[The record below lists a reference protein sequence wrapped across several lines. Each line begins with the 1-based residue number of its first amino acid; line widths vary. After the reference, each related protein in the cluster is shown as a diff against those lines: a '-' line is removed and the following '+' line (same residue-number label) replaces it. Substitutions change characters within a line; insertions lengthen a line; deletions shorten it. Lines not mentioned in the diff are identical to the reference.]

1 MTTRVSPA
9 RAIEVPDLVG
19 DKADQAI
26 QELRALGLMP
36 ITWSSA
42 VEDVNDAGFVLG
54 LDPPPGTP
62 VRPKAHVTMSV
73 ATHPD
78 FQGHAED
85 AIDSLP
91 DPLVQTPLTWP
102 LSSPTGFA
110 APAATPTS
118 EALTEAF
125 QTAATPDAP
134 SAPASS
140 PFDAAFRE
148 VRRDAAGPSSAA
160 EEPTPGVAADLYALG
175 IAAPVPTP
183 DEISADAEW
192 DRLRAAEAARH
203 AAGRPGSTESEA
215 APTIAQPAGS
225 ADDAAPPESAEA
237 LEEQA
242 RREAR
247 RRSARR
253 HRRLTLKQKAVVGGV
268 LALTLLIVLGAMS
281 GHKPTVR
288 PPAAAHTAAHRVT
301 APAGTTP
308 APSTSAPNKRPKA
321 RKPRVVVRWRTR
333 TRVVRVKVHTPAPS
347 SPQSSASSPAA
358 PVSAAPSNAAA
369 PSTGAGVAPTTSGG
383 SASPPATSTP
393 SQKTASTP
401 SAADS
406 RSSGHGG
413 GSTLQS
419 PDGSTA
425 PPQP

>member
-1 MTTRVSPA
+1 MTTRAPTA

-26 QELRALGLMP
+26 QQLRALGLMP
-36 ITWSSA
+36 ITWSAA
-42 VEDVNDAGFVLG
+42 VEDVSDAGFVLG
-54 LDPPPGTP
+54 LDPPPGSP
-62 VRPKAHVTMSV
+62 VRPKTHVTMSV

-85 AIDSLP
+85 APGAPP
-91 DPLVQTPLTWP
+91 DPPVQTPLTWP

-110 APAATPTS
+110 APTPAPTS
-118 EALTEAF
+118 EALTEASS
-125 QTAATPDAP
+125 TAATPDAP

-140 PFDAAFRE
+140 RFDAAFRE
-148 VRRDAAGPSSAA
+148 VRHDAAGPSSAA
-160 EEPTPGVAADLYALG
+160 PTTPGVAADLYALDLS
-175 IAAPVPTP
+175 APVPTP
-183 DEISADAEW
+183 DEMSADAEW

-203 AAGRPGSTESEA
+203 AADQGGSTDPEVAPMSE
-215 APTIAQPAGS
+215 QPAVVVG
-225 ADDAAPPESAEA
+225 DAAPPDGAEA

-253 HRRLTLKQKAVVGGV
+253 HRRLTLKQKMIVGGV
-268 LALTLLIVLGAMS
+268 LALTVLIVLGAMS
-281 GHKPTVR
+281 GHKPVAH
-288 PPAAAHTAAHRVT
+288 PAAAAHTAPRRVT
-301 APAGTTP
+301 PSARTATVPAKVATH
-308 APSTSAPNKRPKA
+308 KRPRA
-321 RKPRVVVRWRTR
+321 RKPPVIVRWRTR

-347 SPQSSASSPAA
+347 NPQASGSS
-358 PVSAAPSNAAA
+358 SAAPAGTSPSASAA
-369 PSTGAGVAPTTSGG
+369 PSTGAGVAPTSSGATAG
-383 SASPPATSTP
+383 RPAAPTP
-393 SQKTASTP
+393 SHQPASTP
-401 SAADS
+401 SSADS

>member
-42 VEDVNDAGFVLG
+42 IEDVNDAGFVLG

-78 FQGHAED
+78 FQGHAD
-85 AIDSLP
+85 NALDSPP
-91 DPLVQTPLTWP
+91 DPQVQTPLTWP

-118 EALTEAF
+118 EALTDAF

-148 VRRDAAGPSSAA
+148 VRRDAVGPSSAA
-160 EEPTPGVAADLYALG
+160 EEPTPGVAADLYARD

-183 DEISADAEW
+183 EEISADAEW
-192 DRLRAAEAARH
+192 DRLRAAEASRH
-203 AAGRPGSTESEA
+203 AAGRGDSTESEP
-215 APTIAQPAGS
+215 APTIAQPAVTS
-225 ADDAAPPESAEA
+225 DDAAPPGSAEA

-253 HRRLTLKQKAVVGGV
+253 HRRLTLKQTAIVGGV
-268 LALTLLIVLGAMS
+268 LALTLLIILGAMS

-288 PPAAAHTAAHRVT
+288 PPAAAHIAAHRAT
-301 APAGTTP
+301 APAGTAP
-308 APSTSAPNKRPKA
+308 APSTPAPHKRPKA
-321 RKPRVVVRWRTR
+321 RKPRVIVRWRTR
-333 TRVVRVKVHTPAPS
+333 TRVVRVKVQTPAPS
-347 SPQSSASSPAA
+347 NPQASGSSPAA
-358 PVSAAPSNAAA
+358 PVSAGRSTEAA
-369 PSTGAGVAPTTSGG
+369 PSTGAGVAPTSSGAP
-383 SASPPATSTP
+383 ASHPATSTP
-393 SQKTASTP
+393 SHQPATP
-401 SAADS
+401 SSADS

-413 GSTLQS
+413 GRALQS

>member
-1 MTTRVSPA
+1 MATRAPTN

-26 QELRALGLMP
+26 QQLRALGLMP
-36 ITWSSA
+36 ITWSAA
-42 VEDVNDAGFVLG
+42 VDDVNDAGFVLG

-62 VRPKAHVTMSV
+62 VRPKGHVTMSV

-78 FQGHAED
+78 FQGYAD
-85 AIDSLP
+85 DGPGAPP
-91 DPLVQTPLTWP
+91 DPAVQTPLTWP

-110 APAATPTS
+110 VAKPAPTY
-118 EALTEAF
+118 EAF
-125 QTAATPDAP
+125 TDAFPTAVTPDAP

-148 VRRDAAGPSSAA
+148 VRHDAVGPSSAA
-160 EEPTPGVAADLYALG
+160 APTPGVAADLYALDVS
-175 IAAPVPTP
+175 APVPTP
-183 DEISADAEW
+183 DEISADSDWE
-192 DRLRAAEAARH
+192 RLRAAEAARH
-203 AAGRPGSTESEA
+203 AADPHGSTEAEA
-215 APTIAQPAGS
+215 ASTILHPSVGVAE
-225 ADDAAPPESAEA
+225 AASPDSAEA

-253 HRRLTLKQKAVVGGV
+253 HRRVTLKQKMIVGGV

-281 GHKPTVR
+281 GHKPVGR
-288 PPAAAHTAAHRVT
+288 PAAAHATPHRATRPARTTT
-301 APAGTTP
+301 APP
-308 APSTSAPNKRPKA
+308 PVPRHKRPKA
-321 RKPRVVVRWRTR
+321 RKPRVIVRWRTR
-333 TRVVRVKVHTPAPS
+333 TRVVRVKVHTPAS
-347 SPQSSASSPAA
+347 SNPQPSASSPAT
-358 PVSAAPSNAAA
+358 PVSAGPSTPAA
-369 PSTGAGVAPTTSGG
+369 PSTGAGVAPTSSGA
-383 SASPPATSTP
+383 SASRPA
-393 SQKTASTP
+393 ASTP
-401 SAADS
+401 SHQPASTPSSADS

>member
-1 MTTRVSPA
+1 MTTRAPTA
-9 RAIEVPDLVG
+9 RAVEVPDLVG

-26 QELRALGLMP
+26 QQLRALGLMP

-62 VRPKAHVTMSV
+62 VRPKGHVTMSV

-78 FQGHAED
+78 FQGHGED
-85 AIDSLP
+85 AIDAPP
-91 DPLVQTPLTWP
+91 DPPVQTPLTWP

-118 EALTEAF
+118 GALTDAF
-125 QTAATPDAP
+125 PTAATPDAP

-148 VRRDAAGPSSAA
+148 VRHDAAGPSSAA
-160 EEPTPGVAADLYALG
+160 QPTPGVAADLYALD

-203 AAGRPGSTESEA
+203 AAGQRDSTDSET
-215 APTIAQPAGS
+215 APTIVQPAVG
-225 ADDAAPPESAEA
+225 ADEAAAPDSAQA

-253 HRRLTLKQKAVVGGV
+253 HHRLTLKQKAIVGGV

-281 GHKPTVR
+281 GHKPVA
-288 PPAAAHTAAHRVT
+288 PAGAHTAAHLAT
-301 APAGTTP
+301 APARTTAAP
-308 APSTSAPNKRPKA
+308 APPAQHKRPKP
-321 RKPRVVVRWRTR
+321 RKPRVIVRWRTR

-347 SPQSSASSPAA
+347 NPQAIGSSPAA
-358 PVSAAPSNAAA
+358 PVSAGPSTAAA
-369 PSTGAGVAPTTSGG
+369 PTTGAGVAPPSSDG
-383 SASPPATSTP
+383 SASPPAASTP

-401 SAADS
+401 SSADS